1 MPTVAPDNLDGARQL
16 AHALAA
22 EGHRRFAVLS
32 GPPEL
37 LTARERTEGFARGLA
52 ELKLPAAQ
60 EIPGAFDRDGGF
72 KTTAK
77 LDITGVDCLFA
88 VNDLMAVGA
97 VAALRERGVEV
108 PGTLAV
114 AGFDD
119 IPTLRDLVPALTT
132 VRLPLAEMGERV
144 LDLALDEAAVSVP
157 VPAEVVLRDSTRR
170 G

>member
-1 MPTVAPDNLDGARQL
+1 VPAVAPANREGAKTL
-16 AHALAA
+16 AKALAGQ
-22 EGHRRFAVLS
+22 GHRRFAILG

-37 LTARERTEGFARGLA
+37 LTARERTEGFEEGLA
-52 ELKLPAAQ
+52 EHGLPRPKI
-60 EIPGAFDRDGGF
+60 IPGDFDRDGGYAS
-72 KTTAK
+72 TED
-77 LDITGVDCLFA
+77 LDVTDIDCLFA

-97 VAALRERGVEV
+97 VAALRTRGIDV

-132 VRLPLAEMGERV
+132 VRLPLTEMGERA
-144 LDLALDEAAVSVP
+144 LDLALDQEAVSVK

-170 G
+170 R